1 MLEMINVSYAYK
13 SKKEIVH
20 VLDKVTYRFEIGE
33 MYGIFGPSGSGK
45 TTCLSLLAGLEKPDE
60 GEILLDGENIQNI
73 GGRKLRQNSISLV
86 FQDYQLFDYMTS
98 LENVMVAAQISLP
111 DVPKKELIKMCRDSL
126 VMVGLDDSQITRKVT
141 ELSGGQQQRV
151 AIARALA
158 LKPDILCF
166 DEPTSALDP
175 ELTGEVLK
183 VIRSLAQQNTT
194 MIIVTHEM
202 AFARDVADQVIFMD
216 GGVIVEHGDPHEVI
230 DHPKEERT
238 RQFLTRYAKG

>member
-33 MYGIFGPSGSGK
+33 MYGIFGPSDSGK

-151 AIARALA
+151 AIARALITDA
-158 LKPDILCF
+158 KYILA
-166 DEPTSALDP
+166 DEPTGNLDKENRRKIV
-175 ELTGEVLK
+175 ELLQQIAHEQDRC
-183 VIRSLAQQNTT
+183 VIV
-194 MIIVTHEM
+194 VTHSDYVKKKCDICYEM
-202 AFARDVADQVIFMD
+202 
-216 GGVIVEHGDPHEVI
+216 GD
-230 DHPKEERT
+230 DDEE
-238 RQFLTRYAKG
+238 

>member
-60 GEILLDGENIQNI
+60 GEILLEGENIQNI

-98 LENVMVAAQISLP
+98 LENVMV
-111 DVPKKELIKMCRDSL
+111 
-126 VMVGLDDSQITRKVT
+126 GLDDSQITRKVT

-151 AIARALA
+151 AIARALITDA
-158 LKPDILCF
+158 KYILA
-166 DEPTSALDP
+166 DEPTGNLDKENRRKIV
-175 ELTGEVLK
+175 ELLQQIAHEQDRC
-183 VIRSLAQQNTT
+183 VIV
-194 MIIVTHEM
+194 VTHSDYVKKKCDICYEM
-202 AFARDVADQVIFMD
+202 
-216 GGVIVEHGDPHEVI
+216 GD
-230 DHPKEERT
+230 DDEE
-238 RQFLTRYAKG
+238 

>member
-33 MYGIFGPSGSGK
+33 MYGIFGQSGSGK
-45 TTCLSLLAGLEKPDE
+45 KTCLSLLAGLEKPDE

-151 AIARALA
+151 AIARALITDA
-158 LKPDILCF
+158 KYILA
-166 DEPTSALDP
+166 DEPTGNLDKENRRKIV
-175 ELTGEVLK
+175 ELLQQIAHEQDRC
-183 VIRSLAQQNTT
+183 VIV
-194 MIIVTHEM
+194 VTHSDYVKKKCDICYEM
-202 AFARDVADQVIFMD
+202 
-216 GGVIVEHGDPHEVI
+216 GD
-230 DHPKEERT
+230 DDEE
-238 RQFLTRYAKG
+238 

>member
-151 AIARALA
+151 AIARALITDA
-158 LKPDILCF
+158 KYILA
-166 DEPTSALDP
+166 DEPTGNLDK
-175 ELTGEVLK
+175 ENRRNRDMSRTEAHDHL
-183 VIRSLAQQNTT
+183 IRSFNILARYMENQKISIEWRN
-194 MIIVTHEM
+194 MLGDEKEHRKRIGDFGCYLVFINCLN
-202 AFARDVADQVIFMD
+202 AR
-216 GGVIVEHGDPHEVI
+216 
-230 DHPKEERT
+230 
-238 RQFLTRYAKG
+238 

>member
-151 AIARALA
+151 AIARALITDA
-158 LKPDILCF
+158 KYILA
-166 DEPTSALDP
+166 DEPTGNLDP
-175 ELTGEVLK
+175 QNADEIMEILQDINRRGTT
-183 VIRSLAQQNTT
+183 VIIATHAKE
-194 MIIVTHEM
+194 IVDKLQKRVITLDKGM
-202 AFARDVADQVIFMD
+202 VTSDVQRGNYTNV
-216 GGVIVEHGDPHEVI
+216 
-230 DHPKEERT
+230 K
-238 RQFLTRYAKG
+238 QSYL